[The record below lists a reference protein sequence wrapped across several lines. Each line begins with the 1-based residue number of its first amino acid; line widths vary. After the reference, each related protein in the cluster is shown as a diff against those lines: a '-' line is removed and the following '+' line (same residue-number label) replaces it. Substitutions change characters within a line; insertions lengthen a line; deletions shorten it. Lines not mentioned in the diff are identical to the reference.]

1 MIKIARVVIIIVII
15 AGIMAPF
22 SFKEKI
28 VHTLGMVV
36 YSAIGL
42 GGITLLDYIIKKQRK
57 EKKIKILPIG
67 KVVGGLF
74 VKLKNKGNKRMLKS
88 SKIIKII
95 GFIAMAIASIFFP
108 FDLKGKIISFTFIL
122 VLGAMS
128 LGTTNLVEYITNKF
142 RENRNN

>member
-1 MIKIARVVIIIVII
+1 
-15 AGIMAPF
+15 
-22 SFKEKI
+22 
-28 VHTLGMVV
+28 
-36 YSAIGL
+36 
-42 GGITLLDYIIKKQRK
+42 
-57 EKKIKILPIG
+57 
-67 KVVGGLF
+67 
-74 VKLKNKGNKRMLKS
+74 MLKS

>member
-1 MIKIARVVIIIVII
+1 
-15 AGIMAPF
+15 
-22 SFKEKI
+22 
-28 VHTLGMVV
+28 
-36 YSAIGL
+36 
-42 GGITLLDYIIKKQRK
+42 
-57 EKKIKILPIG
+57 
-67 KVVGGLF
+67 
-74 VKLKNKGNKRMLKS
+74 MLKS

-95 GFIAMAIASIFFP
+95 GFIAMAIASMFFP